1 MRKGEQGLLVLAAL
15 TICLATGTLSRGQ
28 ATPPQA
34 ERIYF
39 SALDKSEKPVLGL
52 EAKNFELRIDGKT
65 VPMEGF
71 RAGLPHTDRSIP
83 LVAWIMLDFN
93 PNISDKVIRN
103 QADSAGGA
111 LGMLNSESA
120 LGVKLVSDRSETLA
134 PLGHNAAA
142 LRGALIQYQQRRS
155 EIRVG
160 IKTDSVTVG
169 EAAIAGALEYAV
181 DEIDVYIKSQPTLS
195 GREVHRAVMIISD
208 GNLNPNY
215 KLKSLYAKAA
225 RQGVSLYPVFLPT
238 HWIGSLVDYYFALAQ
253 KTAGVA
259 SYFGAIAPGKD
270 YFSPPSNNQGPN
282 ALTFNFINMIRD
294 INGKYSF
301 EVPPS
306 PQGKDVRIKLNC
318 RAKGVKI
325 RLARTILP

>member
-1 MRKGEQGLLVLAAL
+1 MRKWEQGLLYLAGL
-15 TICLATGTLSRGQ
+15 TMALATATQSLGQ
-28 ATPPQA
+28 ATQPQA
-34 ERIYF
+34 ERLYF
-39 SALDKSEKPVLGL
+39 SALNKAEKPVLGL
-52 EAKNFELRIDGKT
+52 EAKDFELRIGGKV

-93 PNISDKVIRN
+93 PNISDKVIKS
-103 QADSAGGA
+103 QAEAVAGA
-111 LGMLNSESA
+111 LDMLNPQSA

-134 PLGHNAAA
+134 PLGHDAPA
-142 LRGALIQYQQRRS
+142 LRGAFVQYQQRRS

-160 IKTDSVTVG
+160 IKTDSVIVG
-169 EAAIAGALEYAV
+169 EAAIAGALEYAL
-181 DEIDVYIKSQPTLS
+181 DDIDGYIKSQPALS

-208 GNLNPNY
+208 GNLNPNFR
-215 KLKSLYAKAA
+215 LKSLYAKAA

-282 ALTFNFINMIRD
+282 ALTVNFIHMIRD

-301 EVPPS
+301 AAPPP
-306 PQGKDVRIKLNC
+306 PQGKNVRIKLNC

>member
-1 MRKGEQGLLVLAAL
+1 MRKREKGLLVLAGLAIAFPTA
-15 TICLATGTLSRGQ
+15 TISRGQ
-28 ATPPQA
+28 APQRLA

-39 SALDKSEKPVLGL
+39 SALGKSEKPVLGL
-52 EAKNFELRIDGKT
+52 EAKDFDLRVGGKI

-71 RAGLPHTDRSIP
+71 RGGLPHTDRSIP

-93 PNISDKVIRN
+93 PNISDKVIKS
-103 QADSAGGA
+103 QAEAAGGA
-111 LGMLNSESA
+111 LDMLNAESA

-134 PLGHNAAA
+134 PLAHNAAA
-142 LRGALIQYQQRRS
+142 LRGAFVQYQQRRS

-160 IKTDSVTVG
+160 IKTDSVIVG
-169 EAAIAGALEYAV
+169 EAAIAGALEYAL
-181 DEIDVYIKSQPTLS
+181 DEIDAYIKSQPALS
-195 GREVHRAVMIISD
+195 GREVHRAIMIISD

-238 HWIGSLVDYYFALAQ
+238 HWIGSLVDYYFELAQ
-253 KTAGVA
+253 KTDGVA

-282 ALTFNFINMIRD
+282 ALTVNIIHMIRD

-301 EVPPS
+301 AVPPV
-306 PQGKDVRIKLNC
+306 PQGKEVRIKLNC
-318 RAKGVKI
+318 KVKGVKI
-325 RLARTILP
+325 RLARTVLP